1 MRRGAPLSDM
11 DKKQPVVSPDYVS
24 GEDGDYDPEGGMYDK
39 NAKAG
44 TPQRSSRLLSSAMDA
59 MSIGSSVSY
68 STPSRS
74 RRGGGSSQYAYTYL
88 TKHSTSTL
96 KNYVIILAIVTFC
109 LFFLLSITWKVLALV
124 FASVTFGVIASLWLS
139 RSVLQVDDGTSE
151 MRAVS
156 DPIREGAEGFLHVQ
170 YTVRNIY
177 LVYTIIIIE
186 RFE

>member
-11 DKKQPVVSPDYVS
+11 DKKKPVVSPDYFP

-44 TPQRSSRLLSSAMDA
+44 APQNSSSLMSSAMDV
-59 MSIGSSVSY
+59 MSIGSSLSY
-68 STPSRS
+68 SPSPRKS
-74 RRGGGSSQYAYTYL
+74 RGSGSSQYAYAYL
-88 TKHSTSTL
+88 TRHSTSAL
-96 KNYVIILAIVTFC
+96 RNYVTILAVVTLC
-109 LFFLLSITWKVLALV
+109 LFFVLPLTWKILVLV
-124 FASVTFGVIASLWLS
+124 FASVTFGVLASLWLS
-139 RSVLQVDDGTSE
+139 RSVLQVDDGTAE

-177 LVYTIIIIE
+177 IVYTMIVEKI
-186 RFE
+186 